1 MSAFR
6 VTIRAEG
13 LRVAFNGAETRCGF
27 YKNEYVW
34 AKNSEDAIGKARA
47 NVEAGLRRHSAVHQ
61 ADVDRLALGVHEVE
75 ALGLLGVLRRQGF
88 VFYPLDEGTSD
99 RCAS

>member
-13 LRVAFNGAETRCGF
+13 LRVAFNGVETRCGF

-34 AKNSEDAIGKARA
+34 AKNSGDAIGKARA
-47 NVEAGLRRHSAVHQ
+47 NVEAGLRRKNAVNQ
-61 ADVDRLALGVHEVE
+61 TDVDRLSFNVDEVE
-75 ALGLLGVLRRQGF
+75 ALGLLGLLQRQGF
-88 VFYPLDEGTSD
+88 VFYPLDQGTPE
-99 RCAS
+99 R